1 MINKLLTTVMLASG
15 LAFSQSGIAAQQAF
29 PGKPVTIIVP
39 WPAGGG
45 TDILARALGRQLGI
59 TWKQPVVVEN
69 RPGAVG
75 FIGAQATARAAPDGY
90 TIMMTSMA
98 LATNKI
104 FLNKNQFDPI
114 DDFSPITLLAGAPHI
129 LVVRPDLPAHDLK
142 ELLVLGESGKSTLKY
157 SSAGP
162 GSPWHL
168 AAELFKAQTGAEMLH
183 VPYKGGA
190 PAVMD
195 LLGKQVDLT
204 FANIMLVKPYIEDG
218 SLRPLGVTT
227 KERASVL
234 PQVPSLAEQEV
245 EGYDFTSWYAFFA
258 PKGVDPA
265 VLKKLSADI
274 RNAVNAPDVKR
285 TYVESGLEV
294 IGSTPEQLT
303 DYMKKEIDK
312 WSHVAKKAH
321 ITPD

>member
-1 MINKLLTTVMLASG
+1 MISKLASIFVLAAGFTFSQLG
-15 LAFSQSGIAAQQAF
+15 LAATQAF
-29 PGKPVTIIVP
+29 PSRPVILIVP

-45 TDILARALGRQLGI
+45 TDVLARVLGQRLGAM
-59 TWKQPVVVEN
+59 WKQPVVVEN

-104 FLNKNQFDPI
+104 FLAKKQFDPI
-114 DDFSPITLLAGAPHI
+114 DDFAPITLLAGAPHV
-129 LVVRPDLPAHDLK
+129 LVVRPDLPAHNLK
-142 ELLVLGESGKSTLKY
+142 KLLALAQPGKSTLKY

-168 AAELFKAQTGAEMLH
+168 AAELFKAQTGADILH
-183 VPYKGGA
+183 IPYKGGA

-204 FANIMLVKPYIEDG
+204 FANIMLVKPYIDAG
-218 SLRPLGVTT
+218 TLRALGVTT
-227 KERASVL
+227 KTRASVL
-234 PQVPSLAEQEV
+234 PKVPTLAEQGLD
-245 EGYDFTSWYAFFA
+245 GYDFTSWYAFFA
-258 PKGVDPA
+258 PKGTPPA
-265 VLKKLSADI
+265 VLQKLSTDI
-274 RNAVNAPDVKR
+274 RAALNTPEVKR
-285 TYVESGLEV
+285 SYIESGLEP

-303 DYMKKEIDK
+303 DYMKKEIDT
-312 WSHVAKKAH
+312 WTRVAKQAH